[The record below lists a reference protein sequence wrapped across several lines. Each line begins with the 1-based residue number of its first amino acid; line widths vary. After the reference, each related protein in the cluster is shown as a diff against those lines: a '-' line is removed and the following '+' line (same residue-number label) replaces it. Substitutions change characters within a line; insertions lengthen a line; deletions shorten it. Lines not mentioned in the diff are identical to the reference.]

1 MKSLITA
8 LTLVIIAIV
17 SYPTISDTL
26 TNMKEAKS
34 AQLEQVKS
42 LCDSNVK
49 TKWVKLEGSLT
60 VFKCEA

>member
-1 MKSLITA
+1 MKTLITA
-8 LTLVIIAIV
+8 LTLVIITIV

-26 TNMKEAKS
+26 TNMKEAKA
-34 AQLEQVKS
+34 AQLDQVKS

-60 VFKCEA
+60 VFKCN